1 MNISHDSGG
10 NICVMGDATPNTLG
24 KFLDAEGAIASL
36 APIVNGSMI
45 VTV

>member
-36 APIVNGSMI
+36 EEETSTFFWSN
-45 VTV
+45 